1 VSLLDLQQGEARPG
15 FWTVYRLSDLHLCF
29 RCAHGASITFILA
42 GVGMSKSCVM
52 LICMLSVGFA
62 GAAKATPPDSPDIV
76 IVDGLPCNRLC
87 RSYMAWSRELSSRH
101 AQAQLAPKVVAPSV
115 TEPGEAKSH
124 HASGSRPLMPHPF
137 VASRAKIAGPRPA
150 ATAAADSTATR
161 AEIADSHPKA
171 VAGSD
176 AKAIEQ
182 KPRAE
187 TTGSQPAADAST
199 DAAAA
204 GAPPRVDGAA
214 GTDPKAQE
222 RPPAKI
228 TDMQPAAKVTDNSTP
243 AGTADSHAAA
253 GDDAKAI
260 REQVAAAASAAEQ
273 ATTAAALPIADAK
286 KTADADTAASTLSGN
301 TDFLVA
307 ILIARPDIQSV
318 AGLAGKSIAIDARHS
333 VSNGNVKTA
342 IADAG
347 AAQVQLSEG
356 QVKAVDRLIDGEVP
370 AAVVALVSPKAAEGF
385 PETAGFKTFRM
396 LLWPRSS
403 QLEKP

>member
-1 VSLLDLQQGEARPG
+1 
-15 FWTVYRLSDLHLCF
+15 
-29 RCAHGASITFILA
+29 
-42 GVGMSKSCVM
+42 MSKICVM
-52 LICMLSVGFA
+52 LICVVSAGFA

-87 RSYMAWSRELSSRH
+87 RSYLAWSRELSSRH
-101 AQAQLAPKVVAPSV
+101 AQAQLAPKVVAPGV
-115 TEPGEAKSH
+115 TESGEDKSRPEA
-124 HASGSRPLMPHPF
+124 HASGSRPLMPHPN
-137 VASRAKIAGPRPA
+137 VVPRAKIAGPRPA
-150 ATAAADSTATR
+150 ATAAADSTPTR
-161 AEIADSHPKA
+161 AEIADWHRKA

-176 AKAIEQ
+176 TKAIEQ

-199 DAAAA
+199 DSTAA
-204 GAPPRVDGAA
+204 GAPPKVDGAA

-222 RPPAKI
+222 KPPAKI
-228 TDMQPAAKVTDNSTP
+228 TDMQPAAKVTGNSTP
-243 AGTADSHAAA
+243 ASTADSHAAA

-260 REQVAAAASAAEQ
+260 REQVAAATSAAEQ
-273 ATTAAALPIADAK
+273 VTTAAALPIADAK
-286 KTADADTAASTLSGN
+286 KAGDVDTAASASSGN

-318 AGLAGKSIAIDARHS
+318 TGLAGKSIAIDARHS
-333 VSNGNVKTA
+333 ASNGNVRTA
-342 IADAG
+342 IVDAG

-356 QVKAVDRLIDGEVP
+356 QAKAVDRLIDGEVP